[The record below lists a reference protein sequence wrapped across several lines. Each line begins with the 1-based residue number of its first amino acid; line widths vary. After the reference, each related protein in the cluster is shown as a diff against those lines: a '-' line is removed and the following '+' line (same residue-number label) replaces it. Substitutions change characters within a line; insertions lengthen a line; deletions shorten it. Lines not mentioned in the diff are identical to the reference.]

1 MKHQDPS
8 VQGLVLSENAITNS
22 AVQEEVHTHEN
33 NGHTNGYNGVDPS
46 LAAPPDELLYTD
58 EHLAMRANFN
68 TIPIQ
73 PIQPIQPYP
82 IQIARRTV
90 SGSYSGTASGFRL
103 DLRVDLDRIGAL
115 NTASFDFFSIGG
127 TTTYFGS
134 FKLTSPTI
142 TYTNTLAVIEGFF
155 TGTVGVWANKVRISV
170 PRNTILQSAAA
181 ATVSFFQNATPGMVY
196 NCNFQSTYF
205 RTVKLETDCEAGTTL
220 LGDYNTGTFAN
231 PGPSRI
237 LNVVKAYQE
246 AGINMVYTG
255 ANNIINTSESG
266 ADSKWTESE
275 MHASMVRHFSVFSN
289 SQQWQVWLFA
299 ARRATSSN
307 LLGIM
312 FDYLGSRPHR
322 QGCAIF
328 QDTVRDYHP
337 STNDYNRHLL
347 YTYVHELGHAFN
359 LLHSW
364 DKSRPDSLSWMNY
377 DWRYDSRNGAGSYWA
392 NFAFTFDQQEIL
404 HMRHGYRNSVIMGGN
419 DWAVGAGLEAPHSH
433 AEAFAEVVENNT
445 GLKLELQPAKRAFAF
460 GEPVVTELKLRCM
473 DLNGK
478 LVNTCLHPKYE
489 YVKIAILKPNGKVVT
504 YEPVGHNCAV
514 PDFRQLTAE
523 DNTAY
528 ASAYIGYG
536 KDGFYFD
543 QPGFYKIKAAYLHED
558 GSVIQSDEVT
568 IRVKSPVT
576 KAEDEIADHYF
587 TNEAGM
593 LFYLLGSDSPSLQK
607 GMEDMRHVA
616 DKYKTNELSIYA
628 NLLLGVN
635 DGMRFKI
642 VDPVDNQVVTR
653 KRNLKDATGNMT
665 KVFDASKGEEGV
677 DNITLNWAYR
687 HLAKGFLLEGDDE
700 TAKGILK
707 AMEET
712 FKAKKLRPAVQKIIS
727 KQSAKVL
734 KEK

>member
-1 MKHQDPS
+1 MKNQDPS
-8 VQGLVLSENAITNS
+8 AQGLLLPENAISNT
-22 AVQEEVHTHEN
+22 AVHEDTHIHET
-33 NGHTNGYNGVDPS
+33 HTNGHNGFDPS
-46 LAAPPDELLYTD
+46 LTAPPDDLVYPEERFATD
-58 EHLAMRANFN
+58 ISNIG

-73 PIQPIQPYP
+73 PIQPIP

-103 DLRVDLDRIGAL
+103 DLRVDVDRAGSL
-115 NTASFDFFSIGG
+115 NTASFDFYSIGG
-127 TTTYFGS
+127 TITYFGS
-134 FKLTSPTI
+134 FKLSSASI
-142 TYTNTLAVIEGFF
+142 SYTTTQAIIEGFF
-155 TGTVGVWANKVRISV
+155 TGTVSVWANKVRIQV
-170 PRNTILQSAAA
+170 PRNTILQSAAP
-181 ATVSFFQNATPGMVY
+181 ATVAFYQNSTPGAVY
-196 NCNFQSTYF
+196 NCPFQSAYF
-205 RTVKLETDCEAGTTL
+205 RTVKLETDCEVGTSL
-220 LGDYNTGTFAN
+220 LGDYNTGTFTN

-255 ANNIINTSESG
+255 SNNVINTAEGGS
-266 ADSKWTESE
+266 DSKWTETE
-275 MHASMVRHFSVFSN
+275 MHASMVKHFSVFN
-289 SQQWQVWLFA
+289 NNPQWAVWLFA
-299 ARRATSSN
+299 ARKATSST

-312 FDYLGSRPHR
+312 FDYLGSKPHR
-322 QGCAIF
+322 QGCAVF
-328 QDTVRDYHP
+328 QDTVKNYHP
-337 STNDYNRHLL
+337 TTNDYNRHLL

-377 DWRYDSRNGAGSYWA
+377 DWRYDSRNGAGSYWS
-392 NFAFTFDQQEIL
+392 NFTFAFDQQEIR
-404 HMRHGYRNSVIMGGN
+404 HMRHGYRNAVIMGGN

-433 AEAFAEVVENNT
+433 ADIFAVEMVENNT

-460 GEPVVTELKLRCM
+460 GEPVVTEIKLRCM

-478 LVNTCLHPKYE
+478 TVNTCIHPKYE

-543 QPGFYKIKAAYLHED
+543 QPGFYRIKAAYLHED
-558 GSVIQSDEVT
+558 GSVIQSEEIT

-587 TNEAGM
+587 SDDAGM
-593 LFYLLGSDSPSLQK
+593 LFYLLGSDSPSLQR
-607 GMEDMRHVA
+607 GMEDMKYVA
-616 DKYKTNELSIYA
+616 DKYKNNELSVYA

-635 DGMRFKI
+635 EGMRFKT
-642 VDPVDNQVVTR
+642 VDPVENQVTVR
-653 KRNLKDATGNMT
+653 KRDLKEATSNMT

-677 DNITLNWAYR
+677 DNITLSWAYR
-687 HLAKGFLLEGDDE
+687 HLAKGFLLEGDDD

-707 AMEET
+707 AMEDT
-712 FKAKKLRPAVQKIIS
+712 FKAKKLRPAVQRIIS
-727 KQSAKVL
+727 KQGAKVL